1 MSQYKT
7 HTKFNLL
14 LALPLLLAGLFYF
27 IHPRREYAITFAST
41 FVYSTLFMNP
51 DMDLAHQIKLR
62 SLRGVLSLPFRLYS
76 RVFKHRGLSHSLV
89 FGSLTRIVWLSAI
102 ALLIFYL
109 TNQILPS
116 KTSFVKFFHRYEP
129 FILFGFF
136 GVFIAD
142 LCHLLLDMKRK

>member
-7 HTKFNLL
+7 HTKFNLF

-27 IHPRREYAITFAST
+27 IHPQREYAITFAGT
-41 FVYSTLFMNP
+41 FIYSTLFMNP
-51 DMDLAHQIKLR
+51 DMDLAHQIKLK
-62 SLRGVLSLPFRLYS
+62 SLRGILSLPFRLYS

-89 FGSLTRIVWLSAI
+89 FGSITRILWLSAF

-109 TNQILPS
+109 TNQMLPS
-116 KTSFVKFFHRYEP
+116 KTSFVRFFHRHEP
-129 FILFGFF
+129 FIIFGFC

-142 LCHLLLDMKRK
+142 LCHLLLDMKKE